1 MVIIAL
7 VISFSV
13 LYIYIMHSMLWPYNL
28 PNSCFFCVD
37 AQEMVF
43 GTDNNETD
51 FLFTCCEG
59 IKINLHSW
67 YFIRNKLADEVT

>member
-1 MVIIAL
+1 MVL
-7 VISFSV
+7 
-13 LYIYIMHSMLWPYNL
+13 
-28 PNSCFFCVD
+28 
-37 AQEMVF
+37 